1 MKNIILGCLGVLA
14 LLLSSCA
21 TTEEIWINKD
31 GSIHVEVHNDMSA
44 FMGLLSPE
52 DLAGAK
58 EEVEKKSPQD
68 EDRSDSYNSG
78 KKFGQDM
85 TKLFEQ
91 DQVDT
96 IIDFLSVFQEEMEA
110 RGIKTEEEMWQ
121 QMMEEADNDASPE
134 EKRKTVHFLKGMMKT
149 KMRMQFDKAE
159 GRYIV
164 SMLRDYNSAEEIQQ
178 NMNFMEFISTM
189 SGSMK
194 NRDPQDLAMA
204 QLMMGNTPTYSLSK
218 KEFHLTRRST
228 DYSDVDQ
235 ETMQQMKMMSS
246 FLGGMNHRYIIHVP
260 KKVKKIN
267 IPGAVIKGNT
277 VTFSA
282 PPSKVGEEQAEFEV
296 KIKYK

>member
-1 MKNIILGCLGVLA
+1 MKNTILGCLGILA
-14 LLLSSCA
+14 LLFSSCA

-52 DLAGAK
+52 DLAGVKDEA
-58 EEVEKKSPQD
+58 EEKSPLD

-96 IIDFLSVFQEEMEA
+96 TIDFLSVFQEEMEA
-110 RGIKTEEEMWQ
+110 RGIKSKEEMWQ
-121 QMMEEADNDASPE
+121 QMMEEADKDASPE
-134 EKRKTVHFLKGMMKT
+134 EKRKTVDFLKGMMKT
-149 KMRMQFDKAE
+149 KMRMQFDRAE
-159 GRYIV
+159 GKYIV
-164 SMLRDYNSAEEIQQ
+164 SMLRDYDTAKEIQQ

-189 SGSMK
+189 SGTME
-194 NRDPQDLAMA
+194 NRDPKDLAMA
-204 QLMMGNTPTYSLSK
+204 EFMMGNTPTYSLSK
-218 KEFHLTRRST
+218 KEFYLTRKST
-228 DYSDVDQ
+228 DYSDVDK

-246 FLGGMNHRYIIHVP
+246 FLGGMNHKYIIHVP

-282 PPSKVGEEQAEFEV
+282 PASPIGEEQAEFEV